1 MATVTKANGDSQV
14 VVNVGDS
21 LTRNANA
28 ITINTGIS
36 SPIKAYKITTLGT
49 VANLANE
56 LKGPSGAGL
65 TGAVDTLLRTITSNA
80 TVLAYQVDVNAST
93 AQLSVIVERSGW
105 GSDADLQAAIRVLS
119 HDGTAGANIG
129 AYGNVF
135 PALATVSS
143 TSGIKI
149 A

>member
-28 ITINTGIS
+28 ITINTGIA
-36 SPIKAYKITTLGT
+36 SPIKAYKITTLGIT
-49 VANLANE
+49 ANLANE
-56 LKGPSGAGL
+56 LKGPSPAGL

-80 TVLAYQVDVNAST
+80 TVLAYQVDAAGST
-93 AQLSVIVERSGW
+93 AQMSVIVERSGW
-105 GSDADLQAAIRVLS
+105 GSDADLQAAIRTLS

-135 PALATVSS
+135 PALATVTS
-143 TSGIKI
+143 TGGIKI